1 MPSTSRALLS
11 IYTHYDHIVFERISL
26 SSQHCSCSIA
36 RCSVVS
42 LSKGTC
48 LMARDILTNAGQRC
62 LRRATA
68 QTLAS
73 GCPFKMATSSG
84 SDLALPP
91 PVQAA
96 LGRPRF
102 QVVNAC
108 TGATIPMGQN
118 STRVYENTTLE
129 YILLLNPI
137 AHNLQWPVSHIA
149 LIVGQVVVKYIHR
162 IARRSKTYILPLMA
176 AKTQLI
182 TIQAYRLPRATS
194 FSRIQD
200 VDADDNNFSECLCV
214 FGVCCRKCQV
224 AGSSICSGCGN
235 NGCCRSQNCGHD
247 CCTTDIDVLPIKLD
261 GCPFSGCK
269 QWCLA

>member
-1 MPSTSRALLS
+1 
-11 IYTHYDHIVFERISL
+11 
-26 SSQHCSCSIA
+26 
-36 RCSVVS
+36 
-42 LSKGTC
+42 
-48 LMARDILTNAGQRC
+48 
-62 LRRATA
+62 
-68 QTLAS
+68 
-73 GCPFKMATSSG
+73 MATSSG

-96 LGRPRF
+96 LGRPSF

-176 AKTQLI
+176 AKSHLI
-182 TIQAYRLPRATS
+182 TIQALRLPRATS
-194 FSRIQD
+194 FSGLQD

-247 CCTTDIDVLPIKLD
+247 CCTTDVDVLPIKLD